1 MEERAISSDL
11 IRGHIETIILNT
23 LIDGDKY
30 AQLISETVEFE
41 SGGKYILNQA
51 TLYSSLKRL
60 ESTNFVKAYWYDAQE
75 GRRKYFAITHD
86 GRKLVEE
93 NLSQWAFSKG
103 IIDKLIGAQDNYT
116 PIYSSEQSPVVS
128 SKFIENSAPS
138 NANELIDNQVQ
149 NIEIKEEKIENYST
163 IELTNSE
170 NVENSN
176 TENVQMTVEES
187 LEEKPVDFRLL
198 LNNLFDNNVQTSSVN
213 TAVENNVAFDTVE
226 SEIKEEKTETNKIAF
241 KDTVSANI
249 NHEHVKNCGIINY
262 DDLSLKAAKEG
273 FKIRFS
279 SKDSAKSSGTLL
291 INKVNFSAMFVMFL
305 VCMIEF
311 ALLFTSIGTKLQ
323 VELVTKI
330 VLGSIPLILIVIST
344 IIYRIN
350 PRKTV
355 AKTIRADSI
364 LNTAIIIFNV
374 LLITFAA
381 GMIANVN
388 YHNPTSFF
396 WFAAIPCGLCFN
408 VLIFFIS
415 RFFIA
420 HNNKYSHKKIEN

>member
-11 IRGHIETIILNT
+11 IRGHIDTIILNT

-60 ESTNFVKAYWYDAQE
+60 ESTNLVKSYWYDAPE

-86 GRKLVEE
+86 GRKIVEE

-103 IIDKLIGAQDNYT
+103 IIDKLIGAPDNST
-116 PIYSSEQSPVVS
+116 PIYSIVQSPVVS
-128 SKFIENSAPS
+128 NEINENIFTENTSENIAQI
-138 NANELIDNQVQ
+138 NEV
-149 NIEIKEEKIENYST
+149 KEEKIDD
-163 IELTNSE
+163 NSKTDIIQTQIDE
-170 NVENSN
+170 TKDEINETQTF
-176 TENVQMTVEES
+176 TEETVEE
-187 LEEKPVDFRLL
+187 KTVDFRLL
-198 LNNLFDNNVQTSSVN
+198 LNNLIDTNVQN
-213 TAVENNVAFDTVE
+213 TTVENNVAFENVE
-226 SEIKEEKTETNKIAF
+226 PEKVEEKTEVEKVAF

-249 NHEHVKNCGIINY
+249 SHEHIKNYGIINY

-273 FKIRFS
+273 YKIRFS

-291 INKVNFSAMFVMFL
+291 INKVNFAAMFVMFL
-305 VCMIEF
+305 ICMIEF
-311 ALLFTSIGTKLQ
+311 AMLFTIIGDKMHVDLI
-323 VELVTKI
+323 TKI
-330 VLGSIPLILIVIST
+330 VLGSIALLIMVIT
-344 IIYRIN
+344 AIIYRKN
-350 PRKTV
+350 PQKTV
-355 AKTIRADSI
+355 TKSIRADSI

-388 YHNPTSFF
+388 YHSPVSFF

-408 VLIFFIS
+408 VLVFFVA
-415 RFFIA
+415 RYFIA
-420 HNNKYSHKKIEN
+420 YNNKFSHRKIDK